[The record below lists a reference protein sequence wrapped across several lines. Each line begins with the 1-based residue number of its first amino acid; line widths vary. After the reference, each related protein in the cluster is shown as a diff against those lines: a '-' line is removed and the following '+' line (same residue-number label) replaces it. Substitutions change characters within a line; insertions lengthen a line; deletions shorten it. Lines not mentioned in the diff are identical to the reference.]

1 MIANAWIA
9 MALGVALMAG
19 GVTAASALGGTGDCT
34 KDQIQD
40 QDQLKLQDGSCLDDT
55 ETLGDCDSC
64 NDYLYDWDYLYG
76 EAGPHQSGV

>member
-19 GVTAASALGGTGDCT
+19 GVTAASALGGNGDCT
-34 KDQIQD
+34 QD
-40 QDQLKLQDGSCLDDT
+40 QVKEQLKDGSCEDCPD
-55 ETLGDCDSC
+55 ETLTLDGTCDSC

>member
-19 GVTAASALGGTGDCT
+19 GVTAASALGGNGDCT
-34 KDQIQD
+34 QD
-40 QDQLKLQDGSCLDDT
+40 MTQDQLKDGSCQDDT